1 MIYLFDN
8 GLNTIYSINPKEI
21 TELTQD
27 DELKGLITANAT
39 VVYKKDYE
47 DASYFGY
54 KSKNK
59 FNIFKIR
66 KVTKEDGAISFDGIH
81 LFFDDLVG
89 RVVRDIRNQNT
100 TPALVVE
107 KIIAGTGWHVAAN
120 NATNT
125 ASENYYYVS
134 ALEAFNRAVETW
146 NFEYSFDISFKD
158 GKIYDKKI
166 YIYDKLSKD
175 YGKWYEYGDKLISV
189 VAETSTDDLCTAYI
203 GRGKGLPKKDEEEQ
217 ETVGFERKLDFKD
230 IKYKDKP
237 IGQDYIEI
245 KKATELFGYPDG
257 TPKIGVVEFS
267 DIEDAA
273 ELAKATYEYALE
285 NARPKVELRATALE
299 DQSVELGETVTIK
312 RKDMDIAYKTR
323 VFKIHK
329 DILAD
334 KVTSFE
340 FGDKVTVS
348 QGQRLKAQAYEQRKR
363 QKEVNAYIDNIR
375 DEITASYFNDG
386 AYNYDLKIGNEY
398 GLPAG
403 YYSFDKPIDKE
414 PTKVVYMGA
423 GKMLIAN
430 SKKPDGSWDWRT
442 ALTAD
447 GVVADEVVGTLG
459 KYAKIN
465 AAQINVNNNFFDSDL
480 GKQFK
485 ILDGKIVDE
494 TGKVRDD
501 LKLIDG
507 KITTLDGKVVKQDVM
522 YNNVKITQSKGLQ
535 VLDNQ
540 QRERVQLGNWASGRY
555 GLKLSDKSGNI
566 TVLDDEG
573 ILQSWQDSQTDNVDR
588 GYPLELHIYIPKET
602 KRIYKASLNIYID
615 SFRAYQRGNEYSKR
629 EYSTSDSG
637 GGDYTSTDSGGGDY
651 LTIHGAEHV
660 KGSNLTLAV
669 FGNNSTSTIGRTESF
684 WHTTDHEHS
693 LNINDHRHRVDIP
706 DHTHRFEIPEHSHE
720 PIFGIITQRG
730 SSSYTILVN
739 GRDITSS
746 LTGSYS
752 FSRAQSDL
760 NIANYLSIGSWN
772 TISIGNNDLGR
783 VSASIFIQALL
794 GYGGY

>member
-1 MIYLFDN
+1 MIYLFDI
-8 GLNTIYSINPKEI
+8 GLNTIYSVNPKEI

-27 DELKGLITANAT
+27 EELKGLITANAT
-39 VVYKKDYE
+39 VVYKKGYE

-54 KSKNK
+54 KNKNK
-59 FNIFKIR
+59 FNIFKVR
-66 KVTKEDGAISFDGIH
+66 KVTKEDGSISFDGIH

-107 KIIAGTGWHVAAN
+107 KIIAGSGWHVAAN

-146 NFEYSFDISFKD
+146 DFEYSFDISFKD

-203 GRGKGLPKKDEEEQ
+203 GRGKGLPKKDDEEQ
-217 ETVGFERKLDFKD
+217 ETGGFERKLDFKD

-267 DIEDAA
+267 DIEDAT

-299 DQSVELGETVTIK
+299 DQSVELGETVSIK

-403 YYSFDKPIDKE
+403 YYSFDKPIDKS

-423 GKMLIAN
+423 GKILIAN

-465 AAQINVNNNFFDSDL
+465 AKQINVNDDFDGSEL
-480 GKQFK
+480 GK
-485 ILDGKIVDE
+485 
-494 TGKVRDD
+494 
-501 LKLIDG
+501 
-507 KITTLDGKVVKQDVM
+507 KVVVQDKL
-522 YNNVKITQSKGLQ
+522 YNNVTITQAKGLQ

-540 QRERVQLGNWASGRY
+540 QRERVQLGNWAAGRY

-588 GYPLELHIYIPKET
+588 GYPLELHIYIPRET

-615 SFRAYQRGNEYSKR
+615 DFRAYQRGNEYSKR
-629 EYSTSDSG
+629 DYSTSESG

-651 LTIHGAEHV
+651 GTTHGLADV
-660 KGSNLTLAV
+660 DGGNTSLAV
-669 FGNNSTSTIGRTESF
+669 WGFDNKTIGRTEPF
-684 WHTTDHEHS
+684 WHTKSHEHKLS
-693 LNINDHRHRVDIP
+693 ISDHRHRVDIP
-706 DHTHRFEIPEHSHE
+706 NHTHRFEIPGHTHD

-730 SSSYTILVN
+730 SSSYTISVN

-772 TISIGNNDLGR
+772 TVSIGNSDLGR

>member
-1 MIYLFDN
+1 
-8 GLNTIYSINPKEI
+8 
-21 TELTQD
+21 
-27 DELKGLITANAT
+27 
-39 VVYKKDYE
+39 
-47 DASYFGY
+47 
-54 KSKNK
+54 
-59 FNIFKIR
+59 
-66 KVTKEDGAISFDGIH
+66 
-81 LFFDDLVG
+81 
-89 RVVRDIRNQNT
+89 
-100 TPALVVE
+100 
-107 KIIAGTGWHVAAN
+107 
-120 NATNT
+120 
-125 ASENYYYVS
+125 
-134 ALEAFNRAVETW
+134 
-146 NFEYSFDISFKD
+146 
-158 GKIYDKKI
+158 
-166 YIYDKLSKD
+166 
-175 YGKWYEYGDKLISV
+175 
-189 VAETSTDDLCTAYI
+189 
-203 GRGKGLPKKDEEEQ
+203 
-217 ETVGFERKLDFKD
+217 
-230 IKYKDKP
+230 
-237 IGQDYIEI
+237 
-245 KKATELFGYPDG
+245 
-257 TPKIGVVEFS
+257 
-267 DIEDAA
+267 
-273 ELAKATYEYALE
+273 
-285 NARPKVELRATALE
+285 
-299 DQSVELGETVTIK
+299 
-312 RKDMDIAYKTR
+312 MDIAYKTR

-386 AYNYDLKIGNEY
+386 AFNYDLKIGNEY

-423 GKMLIAN
+423 GKILIAN

-465 AAQINVNNNFFDSDL
+465 AAQININNNFFDSEL

-485 ILDGKIVDE
+485 ILDGKIIDE

-522 YNNVKITQSKGLQ
+522 YNNIKITQAKGLQ
-535 VLDNQ
+535 VLDNYN
-540 QRERVQLGNWASGRY
+540 RERVQLGNWAAGRY
-555 GLKLSDKSGNI
+555 GLKLSDKSGNV

-588 GYPLELHIYIPKET
+588 GYPLELHIYIPRET

-615 SFRAYQRGNEYSKR
+615 SFRAYQRGNTYEDRK
-629 EYSTSDSG
+629 YSTSDSG
-637 GGDYTSTDSGGGDY
+637 GGDYTSTDSGGGSY
-651 LTIHGAEHV
+651 GTTHGLDDVE
-660 KGSNLTLAV
+660 GGQITLPV
-669 FGNNSTSTIGRTESF
+669 WGFEGKTIGETGSF
-684 WHTTDHEHS
+684 YHTTRHEHKLS
-693 LNINDHRHRVDIP
+693 ISDHRHEVRIP
-706 DHTHRFEIPEHSHE
+706 DHRHDFEIPGHTHD
-720 PIFGIITQRG
+720 PIFGIITKRG
-730 SSSYTILVN
+730 SSNYTILVN

-760 NIANYLSIGSWN
+760 DISRYLSIGSWN
-772 TISIGNNDLGR
+772 TIAIGNSDLGR

>member
-27 DELKGLITANAT
+27 DELKGLITATAT
-39 VVYKKDYE
+39 VVYKKGYE
-47 DASYFGY
+47 DAAYFGY

-66 KVTKEDGAISFDGIH
+66 KVTKEDGSISFDGIH

-100 TPALVVE
+100 TSALVVE
-107 KIIAGTGWHVAAN
+107 KIIAGSGWHVAAN

-125 ASENYYYVS
+125 SSENYYYVS

-146 NFEYSFDISFKD
+146 NFEYSFDIRFKD

-203 GRGKGLPKKDEEEQ
+203 GRGKGLPKKDDEEQ
-217 ETVGFERKLDFKD
+217 ETGGFERKLDFKD

-267 DIEDAA
+267 EIEDAT
-273 ELAKATYEYALE
+273 ELAKATYEYAFE

-375 DEITASYFNDG
+375 DEITASYFNDS
-386 AYNYDLKIGNEY
+386 AYNYDLKIGNDY

-465 AAQINVNNNFFDSDL
+465 AKQINVNDDFDGSEL
-480 GKQFK
+480 GK
-485 ILDGKIVDE
+485 
-494 TGKVRDD
+494 
-501 LKLIDG
+501 
-507 KITTLDGKVVKQDVM
+507 KVVVQDKL
-522 YNNVKITQSKGLQ
+522 YNNVKITQAKGLQ

-540 QRERVQLGNWASGRY
+540 QRERVQLGNWAAGRY

-588 GYPLELHIYIPKET
+588 GYPLELHIYIPRET

-615 SFRAYQRGNEYSKR
+615 DFRAYQRGNEYSKR
-629 EYSTSDSG
+629 DYSTSESG

-651 LTIHGAEHV
+651 GTTHGLADV
-660 KGSNLTLAV
+660 DGGNTSLAV
-669 FGNNSTSTIGRTESF
+669 WGFDNKTIGRTEPF
-684 WHTTDHEHS
+684 WHTKSHEHKLS
-693 LNINDHRHRVDIP
+693 ISDHRHRVDIP
-706 DHTHRFEIPEHSHE
+706 NHTHRFEIPGHTHD

-730 SSSYTILVN
+730 SSSYTISVN

-772 TISIGNNDLGR
+772 TVSIGDSDLGR

>member
-1 MIYLFDN
+1 MIYLFDKE
-8 GLNTIYSINPKEI
+8 LETICSTKPKEVR
-21 TELTQD
+21 ELTQD
-27 DELKGLITANAT
+27 DELKGLITATTT
-39 VVYKKDYE
+39 VVYKKGYE

-59 FNIFKIR
+59 FNIFKVR
-66 KVTKEDGAISFDGIH
+66 KVTKEDGSINFDGIH

-100 TPALVVE
+100 TPDLVVE
-107 KIIAGTGWHVAAN
+107 KIIAGSGWHVAAN
-120 NATNT
+120 HAMNT

-189 VAETSTDDLCTAYI
+189 VAETSTDNLYTAYI
-203 GRGKGLPKKDEEEQ
+203 GRGKGLPKKDDEEQ
-217 ETVGFERKLDFKD
+217 ETGGFERKLDFKD
-230 IKYKDKP
+230 IAYKDKP

-267 DIEDAA
+267 DIEDAT

-348 QGQRLKAQAYEQRKR
+348 QGQRLKAQGYEQRKR
-363 QKEVNAYIDNIR
+363 EKQVNAYIDNIR

-465 AAQINVNNNFFDSDL
+465 AKQINVNDDFDGSEL
-480 GKQFK
+480 GK
-485 ILDGKIVDE
+485 
-494 TGKVRDD
+494 
-501 LKLIDG
+501 
-507 KITTLDGKVVKQDVM
+507 KVVVQDKL
-522 YNNVKITQSKGLQ
+522 YNNVKITQAKGLQ

-602 KRIYKASLNIYID
+602 KRIYKASLNIYLD
-615 SFRAYQRGNEYSKR
+615 DFRAYQRGNEYQR
-629 EYSTSDSG
+629 RDYSTSDSG

-651 LTIHGAEHV
+651 GTTHGLADV
-660 KGSNLTLAV
+660 DGGSTSLAV
-669 FGNNSTSTIGRTESF
+669 WGFEGKTIGKTEPF
-684 WHTTDHEHS
+684 WHTRSHEHKLS
-693 LNINDHRHRVDIP
+693 ISDHRHEVRIP
-706 DHTHRFEIPEHSHE
+706 DHTHRFEIPGHTHD
-720 PIFGIITQRG
+720 PIFGIITKRG
-730 SSSYTILVN
+730 SASYTILVN
-739 GRDITSS
+739 GRDVTSS
-746 LTGSYS
+746 LIGSYS

-760 NIANYLSIGSWN
+760 DISRYLSIGSWN